1 VETSAVTELVLAD
14 VVVSMGARPVLN
26 GITLRVSPGELV
38 TLLGPNGA
46 GKTTLLRA
54 ALGLVPCER
63 GGVALGG
70 NDPAGLPSLERA
82 RRAAYLPQQ
91 RPLAWPLSVRDV
103 VSLGRFAFGAVPGR
117 LRGED
122 AAAVDAAIHA
132 CDLQALEAR
141 RADALSGGELSRVH
155 VARAMAARAPLLLA
169 DEPIAALDPLHQI
182 QVMTLLRAYVDAG
195 NAALVVLHDAAL
207 AARFS
212 HRLAWLCGARLL
224 ADGPPRDTL
233 TAERMAEVYAVDA
246 AVSRVGDEWAVALK
260 GAL

>member
-1 VETSAVTELVLAD
+1 VTELSLAELAVSLGRRRVLD
-14 VVVSMGARPVLN
+14 
-26 GITLRVSPGELV
+26 GITLRVCAGELV

-54 ALGLVPCER
+54 SLGLVPR
-63 GGVALGG
+63 DGGGVALGG
-70 NDPAGLPSLERA
+70 NDPAALPAVERA

-91 RPLAWPLSVRDV
+91 RPLAWPLGVRDV
-103 VSLGRFAFGAVPGR
+103 VALGRFAFGAIPGC
-117 LRGED
+117 LQGED

-132 CDLQALEAR
+132 CDLGTLAAR
-141 RADALSGGELSRVH
+141 RADTLSGGELSRVH
-155 VARAMAARAPLLLA
+155 LARAMAARAPLLLA

-212 HRLAWLCGARLL
+212 HRLAWLSGTRLL
-224 ADGPPRDTL
+224 ADGPPCETL
-233 TAERMAEVYAVDA
+233 TAERMAQVYGVDA
-246 AVSRVGDEWAVALK
+246 AVSNDGGEWAVSLK